1 MHELA
6 HEMFKLE
13 RESDISSF
21 PSAIYFFLILFR
33 KKYIFMTILHSASV
47 QILLLLLLFPVAQMH
62 RQSRSLYS

>member
-47 QILLLLLLFPVAQMH
+47 QILLLLLFPVAQMH